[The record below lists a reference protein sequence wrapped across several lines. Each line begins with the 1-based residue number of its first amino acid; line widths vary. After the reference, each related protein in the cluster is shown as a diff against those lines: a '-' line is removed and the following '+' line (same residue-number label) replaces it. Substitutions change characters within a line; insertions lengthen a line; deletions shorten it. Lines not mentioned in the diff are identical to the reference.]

1 MNKRQAE
8 NNQLLFMRH
17 LSMDLSHQ
25 NTIKIVVVPWVFSAS
40 YLDQHQSKALH
51 QTILM
56 PIVVCM
62 MLAQYLARRRT
73 NNEFQ
78 HQRTTK
84 IKCKTATKNNNNK
97 KKTKKKKKKT
107 KKKQQHIFVDNEITF
122 LKQPFQ
128 REHDSVLSENTDQT
142 DVSESGSN
150 GRFFRQK
157 D

>member
-1 MNKRQAE
+1 MY
-8 NNQLLFMRH
+8 
-17 LSMDLSHQ
+17 LSHQ

-62 MLAQYLARRRT
+62 MLAQYLAKRRT
-73 NNEFQ
+73 NNAFQ

-84 IKCKTATKNNNNK
+84 IKCKTATQKTKQKKKKKKKKKQKKKKKKKNK
-97 KKTKKKKKKT
+97 KQQQQKANKQKTKKKKT
-107 KKKQQHIFVDNEITF
+107 KHIFVDNEITF

-128 REHDSVLSENTDQT
+128 REHDSVLSENPDQN
-142 DVSESGSN
+142 DVSES
-150 GRFFRQK
+150 
-157 D
+157 